1 MGGRGAHL
9 RQGTEQEGRAAAAAT
24 TGNSEPGA
32 SLRYRAQRW
41 TGVHFELLKVSL
53 EADGMTGHSSEDQEG
68 EGRWGRGKVQER
80 WAAGLC
86 CWCCSNWGVRSA
98 VLRYCGTAVAGSRL
112 AVWRPDVPTTPVPDG
127 EWQWPPPKGRAAP
140 SQAYRGT

>member
-1 MGGRGAHL
+1 VGGRGAHL

-53 EADGMTGHSSEDQEG
+53 EADGMTGHSSEDLEG
-68 EGRWGRGKVQER
+68 ERRRGRGKMGRRVMLLD
-80 WAAGLC
+80 AGVC
-86 CWCCSNWGVRSA
+86 GSA
-98 VLRYCGTAVAGSRL
+98 VLRSRVLGWRYSPCQTVSGSDR
-112 AVWRPDVPTTPVPDG
+112 
-127 EWQWPPPKGRAAP
+127 PPK
-140 SQAYRGT
+140 